1 MENPQG
7 IQAFDS
13 SRIKFI
19 GCPGYYNGRRDTMA
33 LQTWLATYERFAR
46 LARLPQEEYVEFSG
60 TYLKDEALR
69 WFNRLGSDITMNM
82 DWSRFKDLIQQR
94 FADTTHIDTV
104 LDKWDRVKQYTTVS
118 KYIQDFEDLRAL
130 VPDQYKTP
138 LQDMRK
144 FIKGLKYQTQ
154 KDVEAKEP
162 RSLEDA
168 QIKSNKF
175 DQIYIKG
182 SRKRTHFNPITV
194 GNNTPLNMSSNN
206 NNGVTPMEL
215 DTVQEKRNVN
225 QKNKNYRKEIICYK
239 CGNPGHIAPHCLKE
253 SRH

>member
-1 MENPQG
+1 
-7 IQAFDS
+7 
-13 SRIKFI
+13 
-19 GCPGYYNGRRDTMA
+19 
-33 LQTWLATYERFAR
+33 
-46 LARLPQEEYVEFSG
+46 
-60 TYLKDEALR
+60 
-69 WFNRLGSDITMNM
+69 M
-82 DWSRFKDLIQQR
+82 DWSRFKDSIQQR
-94 FADTTHIDTV
+94 FADKTHIDTV
-104 LDKWDRVKQYTTVS
+104 LDKWVKVKQYRTFS

-130 VPDQYKTP
+130 VVDQYKTP

-168 QIKSNKF
+168 QIKANKF
-175 DQIYIKG
+175 DQIYING

-206 NNGVTPMEL
+206 NNGVTSGEL
-215 DTVQEKRNVN
+215 DTVQERRNVN
-225 QKNKNYRKEIICYK
+225 QRNKNYRKGIICYK
-239 CGNPGHIAPHCLKE
+239 CGNTGLIAPHCSKE